1 MLLSRSYVLK
11 HIVTADRL
19 GRHPGFCYLKQPGM
33 HLLYCIERFSTA
45 QSNQKRMNA
54 WSPPNAQL
62 LTLLYQLRQGWTTS
76 GSSIPCSSMYQM
88 LKLKL
93 GPQDIRGTV
102 AQERSTVAY
111 NSGSNNNHHQHY
123 LTDFDKSARK
133 HLLVNLVLQGKRF
146 LVVVIFKATA
156 RTEKKNPFL
165 KASLNL

>member
-1 MLLSRSYVLK
+1 
-11 HIVTADRL
+11 
-19 GRHPGFCYLKQPGM
+19 
-33 HLLYCIERFSTA
+33 
-45 QSNQKRMNA
+45 
-54 WSPPNAQL
+54 
-62 LTLLYQLRQGWTTS
+62 
-76 GSSIPCSSMYQM
+76 MYQM

-156 RTEKKNPFL
+156 RTEKKNSIL
-165 KASLNL
+165 KGQLKPVNECNIGSSPGNMNLRGEHIDFMSTTIRHFPKFQKSST